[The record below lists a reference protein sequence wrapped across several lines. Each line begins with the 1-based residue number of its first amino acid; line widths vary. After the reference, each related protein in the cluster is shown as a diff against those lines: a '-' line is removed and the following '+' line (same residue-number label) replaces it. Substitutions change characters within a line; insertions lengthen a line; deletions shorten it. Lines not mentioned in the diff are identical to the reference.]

1 MLENLNKYDIILASG
16 SPRRREL
23 LSGLGLPFRV
33 STLSYIDESYPADMP
48 ADDVAEFLSHKKAEA
63 YLKNLGDNQ
72 LIITADTVVV
82 CGKEVIGKP
91 ADAEDARRMLKRL
104 SGNVHHVV
112 TGVTV
117 TTKQK
122 TVSFSTITEVSF
134 AILSDDEISYY
145 ISHYQPFDKAGAYG
159 IQEWIGFVGVEGITG
174 SYFNVM
180 GLPIQRLYQVLKN
193 F

>member
-23 LSGLGLPFRV
+23 LSGLGLPFRM
-33 STLSYIDESYPADMP
+33 STLSDIDESYPADMP

-63 YLKNLGDNQ
+63 YLKNLGDDQ

-91 ADAEDARRMLKRL
+91 ADA
-104 SGNVHHVV
+104 
-112 TGVTV
+112 V

>member
-1 MLENLNKYDIILASG
+1 
-16 SPRRREL
+16 
-23 LSGLGLPFRV
+23 
-33 STLSYIDESYPADMP
+33 
-48 ADDVAEFLSHKKAEA
+48 
-63 YLKNLGDNQ
+63 
-72 LIITADTVVV
+72 
-82 CGKEVIGKP
+82 
-91 ADAEDARRMLKRL
+91 MLKRL